1 MEGEGEGSEGDD
13 NQNNQPA
20 NGKRETDEPTT
31 SFIMNIRL
39 VCTYPFVYIHTHH
52 PNMHRMSTIINI
64 IVNHHRIKSDDH
76 SRRPMVAKP
85 TAAREPPT
93 KCIGIVLIN
102 PADFPLLVFVLS
114 AAVEPPSPGLV
125 STEPSPLT
133 STPPPVVVLR

>member
-52 PNMHRMSTIINI
+52 P
-64 IVNHHRIKSDDH
+64 
-76 SRRPMVAKP
+76 
-85 TAAREPPT
+85 
-93 KCIGIVLIN
+93 CI
-102 PADFPLLVFVLS
+102 
-114 AAVEPPSPGLV
+114 E
-125 STEPSPLT
+125 
-133 STPPPVVVLR
+133 